1 MTEAQN
7 GGVVYEMRT
16 LKFTFDARDCSY
28 IRWTGLISR
37 IARAIE
43 GKERR
48 IILDVDSG
56 YYYTGRCHID
66 TKKTNEELAE
76 ISIECT
82 CDPYKLDVTSSNEI
96 ILDGYPYNDT
106 LKIISNASMKVKYRN
121 GTYDIYAGENIMYD
135 IELYEGENKLYFQ
148 GKGKITIVHRGGML

>member
-1 MTEAQN
+1 MNQ
-7 GGVVYEMRT
+7 
-16 LKFTFDARDCSY
+16 
-28 IRWTGLISR
+28 
-37 IARAIE
+37 
-43 GKERR
+43 
-48 IILDVDSG
+48 IIIV
-56 YYYTGRCHID
+56 R
-66 TKKTNEELAE
+66 LAE

-82 CDPYKLDVTSSNEI
+82 CDPYKLDVTSSNEPWKWDTFSFIDGVIRNTSDIDINSSASWKEI

>member
-1 MTEAQN
+1 MSIPAIIIPD
-7 GGVVYEMRT
+7 GVILTLRKLMRS
-16 LKFTFDARDCSY
+16 LRKSVLNVRA
-28 IRWTGLISR
+28 ILISWMSHLPMNR
-37 IARAIE
+37 
-43 GKERR
+43 GNGTS
-48 IILDVDSG
+48 D
-56 YYYTGRCHID
+56 ID
-66 TKKTNEELAE
+66 INSL
-76 ISIECT
+76 
-82 CDPYKLDVTSSNEI
+82 TSWKEI

>member
-1 MTEAQN
+1 M
-7 GGVVYEMRT
+7 GRP
-16 LKFTFDARDCSY
+16 R
-28 IRWTGLISR
+28 SR
-37 IARAIE
+37 HRLAT
-43 GKERR
+43 
-48 IILDVDSG
+48 SG
-56 YYYTGRCHID
+56 
-66 TKKTNEELAE
+66 KKTNEELAE

-82 CDPYKLDVTSSNEI
+82 CDPYKLDVTSSNEPWKWDTFSFIDGVIRNTSDIDINSLTSWKEI